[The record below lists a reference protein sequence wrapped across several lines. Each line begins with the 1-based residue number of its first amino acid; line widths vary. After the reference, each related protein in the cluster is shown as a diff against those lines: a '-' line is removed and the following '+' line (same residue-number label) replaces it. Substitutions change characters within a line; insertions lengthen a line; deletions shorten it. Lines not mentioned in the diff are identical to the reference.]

1 MNSTMDEPN
10 VEPRRLRFERRP
22 SPVLVEHRPLY
33 KICQLLLVL
42 HISSRGG
49 KSSLPRLHLFN
60 WALKRTDRIQKL
72 TEAAKAKVLHITAW
86 GFDPALAIAIRYA
99 VAEGLLR
106 PTSTGYQISE
116 KGQSFI
122 DEVLKDAA
130 VFRSERTFLKGI
142 GKDITESMVE
152 AVAKGWESA

>member
-1 MNSTMDEPN
+1 MDELD
-10 VEPRRLRFERRP
+10 VQRRRLRFERRP

-72 TEAAKAKVLHITAW
+72 VEAAKAKVLHITAW

-106 PTSTGYQISE
+106 PTSTGYQIAE
-116 KGQSFI
+116 KGRSFI
-122 DEVLKDAA
+122 DKVLKDAGA
-130 VFRSERTFLKGI
+130 FPSERVLLKEI
-142 GKDITESMVE
+142 GKEITENMVE